1 MRIRRDPLYNSRGGF
16 RRYPGIA
23 MPRLRFG
30 GRLPSPPVFCPEA
43 GREISFALCL
53 ECPGFRVWN
62 AKDGDFSRCRHEYL
76 ALEAKGYYDG
86 TWDQHPENFDPET
99 FAEIQERKRV
109 NEQFAQDFEREK
121 AGMERQAEALEQDD
135 EAEEKPLDEEG
146 RDEY

>member
-16 RRYPGIA
+16 RRYPGIP
-23 MPRLRFG
+23 MPRPRFG
-30 GRLPSPPVFCPEA
+30 GHLPSPPVFCQA
-43 GREISFALCL
+43 QGKEIAFAFCL

-62 AKDGDFSRCRHEYL
+62 AKDGDFRRCRHEYL

-99 FAEIQERKRV
+99 FAEIKERKRA
-109 NEQFAQDFEREK
+109 NEQFARDFEREK
-121 AGMERQAEALEQDD
+121 TEMERQAEALEQDD
-135 EAEEKPLDEEG
+135 EAEEKPLDEED